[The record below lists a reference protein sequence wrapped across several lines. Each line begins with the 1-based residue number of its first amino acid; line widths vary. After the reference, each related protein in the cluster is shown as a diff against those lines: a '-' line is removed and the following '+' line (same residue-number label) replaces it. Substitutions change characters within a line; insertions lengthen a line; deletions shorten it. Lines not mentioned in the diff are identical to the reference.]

1 MNPDI
6 RPDVPAL
13 PANAGEAPETTALPV
28 LRVEL
33 FDASNLA
40 ITIRTD
46 VTGEGTPE
54 YLRVLDL
61 VRDFPMKRWSKDQ
74 ECWRVPTTVDNVRHL
89 IAKFRED
96 EYEVTSEAEPFI
108 RYQVLTEQVALRRQI
123 RRWEYIFDKTV
134 PAYEWKANK
143 GRRPYNHQIVAAD
156 SANGA
161 EMFAFLMEQ
170 GTGKT
175 FCSIEEWVAEV
186 YRRREQGDT
195 RSVKVLVVCPV
206 SLTNTWLRE
215 IEASV
220 PVDVKTW
227 SIRLDRHAKAVEQLV
242 EGVRAEAELKVWVI
256 NYDRVGN
263 LLEALIKMR
272 FDFGVA
278 DEATMIKN
286 PASNRSKAMLALRDS
301 IRRRRILTGTIMAN
315 SILDVWCPFEFLGEA
330 CLGYPTYASYKRAYL
345 RVSKDGPTEKV
356 IGYANLN
363 DLKERMARHSFIVK
377 KAQCLDLPEKT
388 YQTIR
393 VPMGPRQLEIY
404 DAMAMYMYLS
414 LTENDGNGER
424 DGEEV
429 DAKGAAAALVRLAQI
444 TSGFVRTVEGDVV
457 RIDDGDVKL
466 SAVIDL
472 INNSSGKVLVW
483 ARFQEDIRHLRDSLR
498 EAGIKCVTIY
508 GQQKNSE
515 RESAA
520 DTFNADNDVK
530 VLIGE
535 PGTGGI
541 GLTLLGP
548 TGDNRCRTTI
558 YYSMDYNLLKRL
570 QSEDRNHRIGQ
581 DHGVAV
587 YDVACE
593 DTVDEAI
600 LERVMGKRELG
611 EELTNMESIKDL
623 LLRGSRKRTETA
635 KSRGDIRSIL
645 KAQGIVIPVDSASQP
660 GCDDFDHTKKNPRC
674 EFCTGDPMTVGE
686 EALRAYLFKSGE
698 QR

>member
-286 PASNRSKAMLALRDS
+286 PASNRSKAMLALA
-301 IRRRRILTGTIMAN
+301 I
-315 SILDVWCPFEFLGEA
+315 PFA
-330 CLGYPTYASYKRAYL
+330 VVAS
-345 RVSKDGPTEKV
+345 SP
-356 IGYANLN
+356 
-363 DLKERMARHSFIVK
+363 ARSWRT
-377 KAQCLDLPEKT
+377 P
-388 YQTIR
+388 
-393 VPMGPRQLEIY
+393 
-404 DAMAMYMYLS
+404 S
-414 LTENDGNGER
+414 S
-424 DGEEV
+424 
-429 DAKGAAAALVRLAQI
+429 
-444 TSGFVRTVEGDVV
+444 TSGVPSSSSARRAWATPPTLRT
-457 RIDDGDVKL
+457 
-466 SAVIDL
+466 SARTFASPRTAPPRR
-472 INNSSGKVLVW
+472 SS
-483 ARFQEDIRHLRDSLR
+483 A
-498 EAGIKCVTIY
+498 T
-508 GQQKNSE
+508 
-515 RESAA
+515 
-520 DTFNADNDVK
+520 
-530 VLIGE
+530 
-535 PGTGGI
+535 
-541 GLTLLGP
+541 
-548 TGDNRCRTTI
+548 RT
-558 YYSMDYNLLKRL
+558 
-570 QSEDRNHRIGQ
+570 
-581 DHGVAV
+581 
-587 YDVACE
+587 
-593 DTVDEAI
+593 
-600 LERVMGKRELG
+600 
-611 EELTNMESIKDL
+611 
-623 LLRGSRKRTETA
+623 
-635 KSRGDIRSIL
+635 
-645 KAQGIVIPVDSASQP
+645 
-660 GCDDFDHTKKNPRC
+660 
-674 EFCTGDPMTVGE
+674 
-686 EALRAYLFKSGE
+686 
-698 QR
+698 